1 MGWWVALFTWLWVVI
16 YLIPQLPTEKYEPP
30 LEEKFIIYTID
41 DKWCDGKTT
50 NRIMRSVESVKI
62 D

>member
-1 MGWWVALFTWLWVVI
+1 MGWWVAILTWVWVIV

-30 LEEKFIIYTID
+30 LEEKFVIHTID